1 MEKKDKR
8 IDAYIA
14 KSADFAKP
22 ILKHLRQLVH
32 KACPNIEET
41 IKWGFPHFDCNGI
54 LCSMAAFKHH
64 CAFGFWKA
72 SLMSDPNKILSKVGE
87 TAMGQLGKIKE
98 LDDLP
103 SEKVLIEY
111 IKEAVKLNSEGIRL
125 VTKSKSGEKRELEIP
140 DYFTKALNKNKEALK
155 IFESFSYTN
164 KKEYVEWVT
173 EAKSEE
179 TKNKRL
185 ATSME
190 WIAEGKIKNWKYVKN
205 K

>member
-14 KSADFAKP
+14 KSESFAKP
-22 ILKHLRQLVH
+22 ILNHLRELVH
-32 KACPNIEET
+32 KACPDIEET
-41 IKWGFPHFDCNGI
+41 VKWGFPHFDYKGI
-54 LCSMAAFKHH
+54 LCSMAAFKQH

-72 SLMSDPNKILSKVGE
+72 SLMSDTHKILSKVGE
-87 TAMGQLGKIKE
+87 TAMGHLGKIKS

-103 SEKVLIEY
+103 SEKVLIKY
-111 IKEAVKLNSEGIRL
+111 IKEAVKLNSEGIKL
-125 VTKSKSGEKRELEIP
+125 ITKGKAAEKKELNVP
-140 DYFTKALNKNKEALK
+140 DYFRKALSKNKDALK
-155 IFESFSYTN
+155 IFEKFSYTN
-164 KKEYVEWVT
+164 KKEYVEWVA
-173 EAKSEE
+173 EAKSED

-190 WIAEGKIKNWKYVKN
+190 WIAEGKIKNWKYVKS